1 MTENIEIARQLDEVG
16 DLLEIQEANPFRV
29 RAYRNAVRTVAELAT
44 PLERMV
50 ADGEDLT
57 ALPGIGKELARHIT
71 ELVTTGEMAV
81 LAQLRES
88 VPSTLVQ
95 IMRLPGVGPKSARK
109 LWDELGVETVEELKS
124 AAEEGRVAELKGF
137 GEKKQAQILSGIEQY
152 RKHSARYR
160 LDEADRLVTPLLE
173 YLGALGEVG
182 KVEVAGSYRRRRE
195 TVGDIDILV
204 LSDQPQPVM
213 ERFVSYPSVDK
224 TLAAGETRGSVL
236 LRSGLQVDLRVV
248 PAESYGA
255 ALVYFTGS
263 KEHNIR
269 LRQRALDRGL
279 TISEYGVFELLEAS
293 EQEAKPPDVKQ
304 EAGDAAGAVEDAEA
318 TGAEGTAEVAAGRR
332 AGRQVAG
339 RTEDDVYA
347 AVDLPFILPELRE
360 ARGEI
365 AAAEAGELPELI
377 ALDDLRGDLQM
388 HSTWSDGKNSI
399 EEMLAGCVEL
409 GYEYFAITD
418 HSKALAMIEGLD
430 EERLRQ
436 QFGEI
441 EDLAGR
447 HAEIRI
453 LRSMEVD
460 ILADGRLDLEDEML
474 EALDLVVI
482 SIHSMFS
489 LPAARQTARVLKALQ
504 HPAVDVFAHP
514 TARLIN
520 KREPVDF
527 DLEQVIACAA
537 ENRVALELNAN
548 PHRLDLK
555 DTQLMLAKSMG
566 AKIVISTDAHR
577 VAELEL
583 MPYGVEQ
590 ARRAWL
596 EKGDVLNALPRK
608 GFLDYFGIG

>member
-1 MTENIEIARQLDEVG
+1 MIENIEIAKQLDEVG

-29 RAYRNAVRTVAELAT
+29 RAYRNAVRTITELTT

-50 ADGEDLT
+50 ADEEDLT

-71 ELVTTGEMAV
+71 ELVTTGEMGV
-81 LAQLRES
+81 LAELREN

-124 AAEEGRVAELKGF
+124 AAEERRVSELKGF
-137 GEKKQAQILSGIEQY
+137 GEKKQALILSGIEQFH
-152 RKHSARYR
+152 RHSARYR
-160 LDEADRLVTPLLE
+160 LDEADRFVAPLLD
-173 YLGALGEVG
+173 YLGALGEVE

-204 LSDQPQPVM
+204 LSSAPGPVM
-213 ERFVSYPSVDK
+213 EHFVSYPSVEK
-224 TLAAGETRGSVL
+224 VLAAGGTRGSVV

-279 TISEYGVFELLEAS
+279 TVSEYGVFELLETP
-293 EQEAKPPDVKQ
+293 EQEAKP
-304 EAGDAAGAVEDAEA
+304 AEA
-318 TGAEGTAEVAAGRR
+318 EIASENADRRR

-339 RTEDDVYA
+339 RTENEVYG
-347 AVDLPFILPELRE
+347 AVELPYILPELRE

-365 AAAEAGELPELI
+365 AAAEAGELPVLVD
-377 ALDDLRGDLQM
+377 LDDLRGDLQM

-399 EEMLAGCVEL
+399 EEMLNGCVER

-430 EERLRQ
+430 EEGLQR

-441 EDLAGR
+441 EEVAGR
-447 HAEIRI
+447 HPEIQI

-460 ILADGRLDLEDEML
+460 ILADGTLDLADEML
-474 EALDLVVI
+474 DALDLVVI
-482 SIHSMFS
+482 SVHSMFS
-489 LPAARQTARVLKALQ
+489 LPAARQTERVLKALQ
-504 HPAVDVFAHP
+504 HPAVDVLAHP

-527 DLEQVIACAA
+527 DLEQVISCAA

-555 DTQLMLAKSMG
+555 DTQLMLAKSLG
-566 AKIVISTDAHR
+566 AKVVISTDAHR
-577 VAELEL
+577 VADLAL
-583 MPYGVEQ
+583 IPYGVEQ

-596 EKGDVLNALPRK
+596 EKGDVLNTLPRE
-608 GFLDYFGIG
+608 GFLGYFGIE

>member
-1 MTENIEIARQLDEVG
+1 MIENIEIAGQLNEVG

-29 RAYRNAVRTVAELAT
+29 RAYRNAVRTINELAT
-44 PLERMV
+44 PLDRMV
-50 ADGEDLT
+50 ADEEDLT

-71 ELVTTGEMAV
+71 ELVTTGEMGV
-81 LAQLRES
+81 LAELREN

-124 AAEEGRVAELKGF
+124 AAEEGRVSELKGF
-137 GEKKQAQILSGIEQY
+137 GEKKQALILSGIEQFH
-152 RKHSARYR
+152 RHSARYR
-160 LDEADRLVTPLLE
+160 LDEADRFVAPLLE
-173 YLGALGEVG
+173 YLSALEEAK

-204 LSDQPQPVM
+204 LSSEPEPVM
-213 ERFVSYPSVDK
+213 ERFVSYPSVEK
-224 TLAAGETRGSVL
+224 VLAAGGTRGSVV
-236 LRSGLQVDLRVV
+236 LRSGLQVDLRIV

-269 LRQRALDRGL
+269 LRQRALDRGF
-279 TISEYGVFELLEAS
+279 TVSEYGVFELLQTPEPDTTSAEA
-293 EQEAKPPDVKQ
+293 
-304 EAGDAAGAVEDAEA
+304 AADTEDADR
-318 TGAEGTAEVAAGRR
+318 RR

-339 RTEDDVYA
+339 RTEKEVYG
-347 AVDLPFILPELRE
+347 AVELPYILPELRE

-365 AAAEAGELPELI
+365 AAAEAGELPDLVD
-377 ALDDLRGDLQM
+377 LDDLRGDLQM

-399 EEMLAGCVEL
+399 EEMLGGCVEL

-430 EERLRQ
+430 EEGLRR

-441 EDLAGR
+441 DEISGR
-447 HAEIRI
+447 HPEIRV

-460 ILADGRLDLEDEML
+460 ILADGTLDLADEML

-489 LPAARQTARVLKALQ
+489 LPAARQTERVLKALQ
-504 HPAVDVFAHP
+504 HPAVDVLAHP

-520 KREPVDF
+520 KRDPVDF

-548 PHRLDLK
+548 PRRLDLK

-566 AKIVISTDAHR
+566 AKVVISTDAHR

-583 MPYGVEQ
+583 MRYGVEQ

-596 EKGDVLNALPRK
+596 EKGDVLNALPRRS
-608 GFLDYFGIG
+608 FLDYFGIE

>member
-1 MTENIEIARQLDEVG
+1 MIENIEIAKQLDEVG

-29 RAYRNAVRTVAELAT
+29 RAYRNAVRTITELAT

-50 ADGEDLT
+50 ADEEDLT
-57 ALPGIGKELARHIT
+57 ALPGIGKELSRHIT
-71 ELVTTGEMAV
+71 ELVTTGEMGV
-81 LAQLRES
+81 LAELRED

-124 AAEEGRVAELKGF
+124 AAEEGRVSELKGF
-137 GEKKQAQILSGIEQY
+137 GEKKQALILSGIEQFH
-152 RKHSARYR
+152 RHSARYR
-160 LDEADRLVTPLLE
+160 LDEADRFAAPLLE
-173 YLGALGEVG
+173 YLSALGEAE
-182 KVEVAGSYRRRRE
+182 KVEVAGSYRRRCE

-204 LSDQPQPVM
+204 LSSAPEPVM
-213 ERFVSYPSVDK
+213 ERFVSYPSVEK
-224 TLAAGETRGSVL
+224 VLAAGGTRGSVV

-269 LRQRALDRGL
+269 LRKRALDRGL
-279 TISEYGVFELLEAS
+279 TVSEYGVFELLETP
-293 EQEAKPPDVKQ
+293 EPGAKPA
-304 EAGDAAGAVEDAEA
+304 EAEAESEDAEP
-318 TGAEGTAEVAAGRR
+318 RR

-339 RTEDDVYA
+339 RTEKEVYG
-347 AVDLPFILPELRE
+347 AVELPYIIPELRE

-365 AAAEAGELPELI
+365 AAAEAGGLPDLVN
-377 ALDDLRGDLQM
+377 LDDLRGDLQM

-399 EEMLAGCVEL
+399 EEMLDGCVER

-430 EERLRQ
+430 EEGLQR

-441 EDLAGR
+441 EELSGR
-447 HAEIRI
+447 HPEIRI

-460 ILADGRLDLEDEML
+460 ILADGTLDLADEML

-489 LPAARQTARVLKALQ
+489 LPAARQTERVLKALQ
-504 HPAVDVFAHP
+504 HPAADVLAHP

-555 DTQLMLAKSMG
+555 DTQLILAKSLG
-566 AKIVISTDAHR
+566 AKVVISTDAHR
-577 VAELEL
+577 VADLAL

-596 EKGDVLNALPRK
+596 EKGDVLNAFPRED
-608 GFLDYFGIG
+608 FLDYFGIE

>member
-1 MTENIEIARQLDEVG
+1 MIENIEIARQLNEVG

-29 RAYRNAVRTVAELAT
+29 RAYRNAVRTINELAT
-44 PLERMV
+44 PLDRMV
-50 ADGEDLT
+50 ADEEDLT

-71 ELVTTGEMAV
+71 ELVTRGEMGV
-81 LAQLRES
+81 LAELREN

-124 AAEEGRVAELKGF
+124 AAEEGRVSELKGF
-137 GEKKQAQILSGIEQY
+137 GEKKQALILSGIEQFH
-152 RKHSARYR
+152 RHSARYR
-160 LDEADRLVTPLLE
+160 LDEADRFVAPLLE
-173 YLGALGEVG
+173 YLSGLEEAK

-204 LSDQPQPVM
+204 LSSEPEPVM
-213 ERFVSYPSVDK
+213 ERFVSYPSVENV
-224 TLAAGETRGSVL
+224 LAAGGTRGSVV
-236 LRSGLQVDLRVV
+236 LRSGLQVDLRIV

-269 LRQRALDRGL
+269 LRQRALDRGF
-279 TISEYGVFELLEAS
+279 TVSEYGVFELLETPEPDPTSA
-293 EQEAKPPDVKQ
+293 EA
-304 EAGDAAGAVEDAEA
+304 EADTEDADR
-318 TGAEGTAEVAAGRR
+318 RR

-339 RTEDDVYA
+339 RTEKEVYE
-347 AVDLPFILPELRE
+347 AVELPYILPELRE

-365 AAAEAGELPELI
+365 AAAEAGELPDLVD
-377 ALDDLRGDLQM
+377 LDDLRGDLQM

-430 EERLRQ
+430 EEGLRR

-441 EDLAGR
+441 DEISDR
-447 HAEIRI
+447 HPEIRV

-460 ILADGRLDLEDEML
+460 ILADGTLDLADEML

-489 LPAARQTARVLKALQ
+489 LPAARQTERVLKALQ
-504 HPAVDVFAHP
+504 HPAVDVLAHP

-520 KREPVDF
+520 KRDPVDF

-548 PHRLDLK
+548 PRRLDLK

-566 AKIVISTDAHR
+566 AKVVISTDAHR

-583 MPYGVEQ
+583 MRYGVEQ

-596 EKGDVLNALPRK
+596 ETGDVLNAFPR
-608 GFLDYFGIG
+608 GAFLDYFGIE

>member
-1 MTENIEIARQLDEVG
+1 MIENIEIAKQLDEVG

-29 RAYRNAVRTVAELAT
+29 RAYRNAVRTITELTT

-50 ADGEDLT
+50 ADEEDLT

-71 ELVTTGEMAV
+71 ELVTTGEMGV
-81 LAQLRES
+81 LAELREN

-124 AAEEGRVAELKGF
+124 AAEEGRVSELKGF
-137 GEKKQAQILSGIEQY
+137 GEKKQALILSGIEQFH
-152 RKHSARYR
+152 RHSARYR
-160 LDEADRLVTPLLE
+160 LDEADRFVAPLLD
-173 YLGALGEVG
+173 YLGALGEVE

-204 LSDQPQPVM
+204 LSSAPGPVM
-213 ERFVSYPSVDK
+213 EHFVSYPSVEK
-224 TLAAGETRGSVL
+224 VLAAGGTRGSVV

-279 TISEYGVFELLEAS
+279 TVSEYGVFELLETP
-293 EQEAKPPDVKQ
+293 EQEAKP
-304 EAGDAAGAVEDAEA
+304 AEA
-318 TGAEGTAEVAAGRR
+318 EIASENADRRR

-339 RTEDDVYA
+339 RTENEVYG
-347 AVDLPFILPELRE
+347 AVELPYILPELRE

-365 AAAEAGELPELI
+365 AAAEAGELPVLVD
-377 ALDDLRGDLQM
+377 LDDLRGDLQM

-399 EEMLAGCVEL
+399 EEMLNGCVER

-430 EERLRQ
+430 EEGLQR

-441 EDLAGR
+441 EEVAGR
-447 HAEIRI
+447 HPEIQI

-460 ILADGRLDLEDEML
+460 ILADGTLDLADEML
-474 EALDLVVI
+474 DALDLVVI
-482 SIHSMFS
+482 SVHSMFS
-489 LPAARQTARVLKALQ
+489 LPAARQTERVLKALQ
-504 HPAVDVFAHP
+504 HPAVDVLAHP

-527 DLEQVIACAA
+527 DLEQVISCAA

-555 DTQLMLAKSMG
+555 DTQLMLAKSLG
-566 AKIVISTDAHR
+566 AKVVISTDAHR
-577 VAELEL
+577 VADLAL
-583 MPYGVEQ
+583 IPYGVEQ

-596 EKGDVLNALPRK
+596 EKGDVLNTLPRE
-608 GFLDYFGIG
+608 GFLGYFGIE

>member
-1 MTENIEIARQLDEVG
+1 MIENIEIARQLDEVG

-29 RAYRNAVRTVAELAT
+29 RAYRNAVRTIIELPS

-71 ELVTTGEMAV
+71 ELVTTGEMGV
-81 LAQLRES
+81 LADLREE

-137 GEKKQAQILSGIEQY
+137 GEKKQALIISGIEQFH
-152 RKHSARYR
+152 RHSARYR
-160 LDEADRLVTPLLE
+160 LDEADRFMAPLLE
-173 YLGALGEVG
+173 YLTAPGEVE
-182 KVEVAGSYRRRRE
+182 KLEVAGSYRRRRE

-204 LSDQPQPVM
+204 QSSTPEPVM
-213 ERFVSYPSVDK
+213 ERFVSYPSVEK
-224 TLAAGETRGSVL
+224 VLAAGETRGSVVL
-236 LRSGLQVDLRVV
+236 KSGLQVDLRIV
-248 PAESYGA
+248 PAQSYGA

-263 KEHNIR
+263 KEHNIQ

-279 TISEYGVFELLEAS
+279 TVSEYGVFELLE
-293 EQEAKPPDVKQ
+293 EPDPQVEPQEAEASKPEGVAEPS
-304 EAGDAAGAVEDAEA
+304 EAD
-318 TGAEGTAEVAAGRR
+318 RR
-332 AGRQVAG
+332 RVGRQVAG
-339 RTEDDVYA
+339 RTEEEVYE
-347 AVDLPFILPELRE
+347 AVQLPFILPELRE

-365 AAAEAGELPELI
+365 AAAEAGELPDLVELE
-377 ALDDLRGDLQM
+377 DLRGDLQM

-399 EEMLAGCVEL
+399 EEMLSACAEL

-430 EERLRQ
+430 EEGLQRQ
-436 QFGEI
+436 LSEI
-441 EDLAGR
+441 EEVASR
-447 HAEIRI
+447 HPEIRI
-453 LRSMEVD
+453 VRSMEVD
-460 ILADGRLDLEDEML
+460 ILADGTLDLADEML
-474 EALDLVVI
+474 EVLDLVVI

-489 LPAARQTARVLKALQ
+489 LPRARQTERVLKAVQ
-504 HPAVDVFAHP
+504 HPAVDVLAHP

-520 KREPVDF
+520 KRDPVDF
-527 DLEQVIACAA
+527 DLEQVIASAA

-548 PHRLDLK
+548 PRRLDLK
-555 DTQLMLAKSMG
+555 DTQLMLAKSLG

-577 VAELEL
+577 ISDLSL

-596 EKGDVLNALPRK
+596 ERGDVLNALPREE
-608 GFLDYFGIG
+608 FLSYFGIR

>member
-1 MTENIEIARQLDEVG
+1 MIENIEIARQLNEVG

-29 RAYRNAVRTVAELAT
+29 RAYRNAVRTINELAT
-44 PLERMV
+44 PLDRMV
-50 ADGEDLT
+50 ADEEDLT
-57 ALPGIGKELARHIT
+57 ALPGIGKELARHIA
-71 ELVTTGEMAV
+71 ELVTTGEMEV
-81 LAQLRES
+81 LAELREN

-124 AAEEGRVAELKGF
+124 AAEEGRVSELKGF
-137 GEKKQAQILSGIEQY
+137 GEKKQALILSGIEQFH
-152 RKHSARYR
+152 RHSARYR
-160 LDEADRLVTPLLE
+160 LDEADRFVAPLLE
-173 YLGALGEVG
+173 YLSALEEAK

-204 LSDQPQPVM
+204 LSSEPEPVM
-213 ERFVSYPSVDK
+213 ERFVSYPSVEK
-224 TLAAGETRGSVL
+224 VLAAGGTRGSVV
-236 LRSGLQVDLRVV
+236 LRSGLQVDLRIV
-248 PAESYGA
+248 PAESYGS

-269 LRQRALDRGL
+269 LRQRALDRGF
-279 TISEYGVFELLEAS
+279 TVSEYGVFELLETP
-293 EQEAKPPDVKQ
+293 EPDTTS
-304 EAGDAAGAVEDAEA
+304 AEA
-318 TGAEGTAEVAAGRR
+318 ATDTEDVDRRR

-339 RTEDDVYA
+339 RTEKEVYG
-347 AVDLPFILPELRE
+347 AVELPYILPELRE

-365 AAAEAGELPELI
+365 AAAEAGELPDLVDRD
-377 ALDDLRGDLQM
+377 ALRGDLQM

-399 EEMLAGCVEL
+399 EEMLGGCVEL

-430 EERLRQ
+430 EEGLRR

-441 EDLAGR
+441 DEISGR
-447 HAEIRI
+447 HPEIRV

-460 ILADGRLDLEDEML
+460 ILADGTLDLADEML

-489 LPAARQTARVLKALQ
+489 LPAARQTDRVLKALQ
-504 HPAVDVFAHP
+504 HPAVDVLAHP

-520 KREPVDF
+520 KRDPVDF

-548 PHRLDLK
+548 PRRLDLK
-555 DTQLMLAKSMG
+555 DTQLMLAKSLG
-566 AKIVISTDAHR
+566 AKVVISTDAHR

-583 MPYGVEQ
+583 MRYGVEQ

-596 EKGDVLNALPRK
+596 ETGDVLNALPRR
-608 GFLDYFGIG
+608 GFLDYFGIE

>member
-1 MTENIEIARQLDEVG
+1 MIENIEIAKQLDEVG

-29 RAYRNAVRTVAELAT
+29 RAYRNAVRTITELTT

-50 ADGEDLT
+50 ADEEDLT

-71 ELVTTGEMAV
+71 ELVTTGEMGV
-81 LAQLRES
+81 LAELREN

-124 AAEEGRVAELKGF
+124 AAEEGRVSELKGF
-137 GEKKQAQILSGIEQY
+137 GEKKQALILSGIEQFH
-152 RKHSARYR
+152 RHSARYR
-160 LDEADRLVTPLLE
+160 LDEADRFVAPLLD
-173 YLGALGEVG
+173 YLGALGEVE

-204 LSDQPQPVM
+204 LSSAPGPVM
-213 ERFVSYPSVDK
+213 EHFVSYPSVEK
-224 TLAAGETRGSVL
+224 VLAAGGTRGSVV

-279 TISEYGVFELLEAS
+279 TVSEYGVFELLETP
-293 EQEAKPPDVKQ
+293 EQEAKP
-304 EAGDAAGAVEDAEA
+304 AEA
-318 TGAEGTAEVAAGRR
+318 EIASENADRRR

-339 RTEDDVYA
+339 RTENEVYG
-347 AVDLPFILPELRE
+347 AVELPYILPELRE

-365 AAAEAGELPELI
+365 AAAEAGELPVLVD
-377 ALDDLRGDLQM
+377 LDDLRGDLQM

-399 EEMLAGCVEL
+399 EEMLNGCVER

-430 EERLRQ
+430 EEGLQR

-441 EDLAGR
+441 EEVAGR
-447 HAEIRI
+447 HPEIQI

-460 ILADGRLDLEDEML
+460 ILADGTLDLADEML
-474 EALDLVVI
+474 DALDLVVI
-482 SIHSMFS
+482 S
-489 LPAARQTARVLKALQ
+489 
-504 HPAVDVFAHP
+504 PAVDVLAHP

-527 DLEQVIACAA
+527 DLEQVISCAA

-555 DTQLMLAKSMG
+555 DTQLMLAKSLG
-566 AKIVISTDAHR
+566 AKVVISTDAHR
-577 VAELEL
+577 VADLAL
-583 MPYGVEQ
+583 IPYGVEQ

-596 EKGDVLNALPRK
+596 EKGDVLNTLPRE
-608 GFLDYFGIG
+608 GFLGYFGIE

>member
-1 MTENIEIARQLDEVG
+1 MIENIEIAKQLDEVG

-29 RAYRNAVRTVAELAT
+29 RAYRNAVRTITELT
-44 PLERMV
+44 MPLERMV
-50 ADGEDLT
+50 ADEEDLT

-71 ELVTTGEMAV
+71 ELVTTGEMGV
-81 LAQLRES
+81 LAELREN

-124 AAEEGRVAELKGF
+124 AAEERRVSELKGF
-137 GEKKQAQILSGIEQY
+137 GEKKQALILSGIEQFH
-152 RKHSARYR
+152 RHSARYR
-160 LDEADRLVTPLLE
+160 LDEADRFVAPLLD
-173 YLGALGEVG
+173 YLGALGEVE

-204 LSDQPQPVM
+204 LSSAPGPVM
-213 ERFVSYPSVDK
+213 EHFVSYPSVEK
-224 TLAAGETRGSVL
+224 VLAAGGTRGSVV

-279 TISEYGVFELLEAS
+279 TVSEYGVFELLETP
-293 EQEAKPPDVKQ
+293 EQEAKP
-304 EAGDAAGAVEDAEA
+304 AEA
-318 TGAEGTAEVAAGRR
+318 EIASENADRRR

-339 RTEDDVYA
+339 RTENEVYG
-347 AVDLPFILPELRE
+347 AVELPYILPELRE

-365 AAAEAGELPELI
+365 AAAKAGELPVLVD
-377 ALDDLRGDLQM
+377 LDDLRGDLQM

-399 EEMLAGCVEL
+399 EEMLNGCVER

-430 EERLRQ
+430 EEGLQR

-441 EDLAGR
+441 EEVAGR
-447 HAEIRI
+447 HPEIRI

-460 ILADGRLDLEDEML
+460 ILADGTLDLADEML
-474 EALDLVVI
+474 DALDLVVI
-482 SIHSMFS
+482 SVHSMFS
-489 LPAARQTARVLKALQ
+489 LPAARQTERVLKALQ
-504 HPAVDVFAHP
+504 HPAVDVLAHP

-527 DLEQVIACAA
+527 DLEQVISCAA

-555 DTQLMLAKSMG
+555 DTQLMLAKSLG
-566 AKIVISTDAHR
+566 AKVVISTDAHR
-577 VAELEL
+577 VADLAL
-583 MPYGVEQ
+583 IPYGVEQ

-596 EKGDVLNALPRK
+596 EKGDVLNTLPRE
-608 GFLDYFGIG
+608 GFLGYFGIE

>member
-1 MTENIEIARQLDEVG
+1 MIENIEIATQLDEVG

-29 RAYRNAVRTVAELAT
+29 RAYRNAVRTIADLAT

-50 ADGEDLT
+50 ADEEDLT

-71 ELVTTGEMAV
+71 ELVTTGEMGV
-81 LAQLRES
+81 LAELREN

-109 LWDELGVETVEELKS
+109 LWNELGVETVEELKS
-124 AAEEGRVAELKGF
+124 AAEEGRVSELKGF
-137 GEKKQAQILSGIEQY
+137 GEKKQALILSGIEQFH
-152 RKHSARYR
+152 RHSERYR
-160 LDEADRLVTPLLE
+160 LDEADRFVAPLLE
-173 YLGALGEVG
+173 YLSALVEAE

-204 LSDQPQPVM
+204 LSSAPEPVM
-213 ERFVSYPSVDK
+213 ERFVSYPSVEK
-224 TLAAGETRGSVL
+224 VLAAGGTRGSVV

-279 TISEYGVFELLEAS
+279 TVSEYGVFELLETP
-293 EQEAKPPDVKQ
+293 EQEAKP
-304 EAGDAAGAVEDAEA
+304 ADANAEPEDADR
-318 TGAEGTAEVAAGRR
+318 RR

-339 RTEDDVYA
+339 RTEEEVYG
-347 AVDLPFILPELRE
+347 AVGLPYILPELRE

-365 AAAEAGELPELI
+365 SAAEAGGLPDLVD
-377 ALDDLRGDLQM
+377 LDDLRGDLQM

-399 EEMLAGCVEL
+399 EEMLDGCVER

-430 EERLRQ
+430 EEGLRR

-441 EDLAGR
+441 EEVSGR
-447 HAEIRI
+447 HPEIRI

-460 ILADGRLDLEDEML
+460 ILADGTLDLADEML

-489 LPAARQTARVLKALQ
+489 LPAARQTERVLKALQ
-504 HPAVDVFAHP
+504 HPAVDVLAHP

-527 DLEQVIACAA
+527 DLEQVIACAV
-537 ENRVALELNAN
+537 ENRVTL
-548 PHRLDLK
+548 
-555 DTQLMLAKSMG
+555 
-566 AKIVISTDAHR
+566 
-577 VAELEL
+577 
-583 MPYGVEQ
+583 
-590 ARRAWL
+590 
-596 EKGDVLNALPRK
+596 
-608 GFLDYFGIG
+608 

>member
-1 MTENIEIARQLDEVG
+1 MIENIEIGKQLDEVG

-29 RAYRNAVRTVAELAT
+29 RAYRNAVRTIADLAT
-44 PLERMV
+44 RLERMV
-50 ADGEDLT
+50 ADEEDLT

-71 ELVTTGEMAV
+71 ELVTTGEMGV
-81 LAQLRES
+81 LAELREN
-88 VPSTLVQ
+88 VPSTLVE

-109 LWDELGVETVEELKS
+109 LWKELGVETVEELKS
-124 AAEEGRVAELKGF
+124 AAEEGRVSELKGF
-137 GEKKQAQILSGIEQY
+137 GEKKQALILSGIEQFH
-152 RKHSARYR
+152 RHSARYR
-160 LDEADRLVTPLLE
+160 LDEADRFVAPFLE
-173 YLGALGEVG
+173 YLSAHAEAE

-204 LSDQPQPVM
+204 LSSAPEPVM
-213 ERFVSYPSVDK
+213 ERFVSYPSVEK
-224 TLAAGETRGSVL
+224 VLAAGGTRGSVV

-279 TISEYGVFELLEAS
+279 TVSEYGVFELLETL
-293 EQEAKPPDVKQ
+293 EQEAKPAGS
-304 EAGDAAGAVEDAEA
+304 EAESEDA
-318 TGAEGTAEVAAGRR
+318 GRRR

-339 RTEDDVYA
+339 RTEEEVYG
-347 AVDLPFILPELRE
+347 AVGLPYILPELRE

-365 AAAEAGELPELI
+365 AAAEAGELPDLVDF
-377 ALDDLRGDLQM
+377 DDLRGDLQM

-399 EEMLAGCVEL
+399 EEMLDGCVER

-430 EERLRQ
+430 EERLQR

-441 EDLAGR
+441 EEVSGR
-447 HAEIRI
+447 HSEIRI

-460 ILADGRLDLEDEML
+460 ILADGTLDLADEML

-489 LPAARQTARVLKALQ
+489 LPAARQTERVLKALQ
-504 HPAVDVFAHP
+504 HPAVDVLAHP

-555 DTQLMLAKSMG
+555 DTQLMLAKSLG
-566 AKIVISTDAHR
+566 AKVVISTDAHR
-577 VAELEL
+577 VADLGL

-596 EKGDVLNALPRK
+596 EKGDVLNTLPRE
-608 GFLDYFGIG
+608 GFLDYFGIA

>member
-1 MTENIEIARQLDEVG
+1 MIENIEIAKQLDEVG

-29 RAYRNAVRTVAELAT
+29 RAYRNAVRTITELTT

-50 ADGEDLT
+50 ADEEDLT

-71 ELVTTGEMAV
+71 ELVTTGEMGV
-81 LAQLRES
+81 LAELREN

-124 AAEEGRVAELKGF
+124 AAEERRVSELKGF
-137 GEKKQAQILSGIEQY
+137 GEKKQALILSGIEQFH
-152 RKHSARYR
+152 RHSARYR
-160 LDEADRLVTPLLE
+160 LDEADRFVAPLLD
-173 YLGALGEVG
+173 YLGALGEVE

-204 LSDQPQPVM
+204 LSSAPGPVM
-213 ERFVSYPSVDK
+213 EHFVSYPSVEK
-224 TLAAGETRGSVL
+224 VLAAGGTRGSVV

-279 TISEYGVFELLEAS
+279 TVSEYGVFELLETP
-293 EQEAKPPDVKQ
+293 EQEAKP
-304 EAGDAAGAVEDAEA
+304 AEA
-318 TGAEGTAEVAAGRR
+318 EIASENADRRR

-339 RTEDDVYA
+339 RTENEVYG
-347 AVDLPFILPELRE
+347 AVELPYILPELRE

-365 AAAEAGELPELI
+365 AAAKAGELPVLVD
-377 ALDDLRGDLQM
+377 LDDLRGDLQM

-399 EEMLAGCVEL
+399 EEMLNGCVER

-430 EERLRQ
+430 EEGLQR

-441 EDLAGR
+441 EEVAGR
-447 HAEIRI
+447 HPEIRI

-460 ILADGRLDLEDEML
+460 ILADGTLDLADEML
-474 EALDLVVI
+474 DALDLVVI
-482 SIHSMFS
+482 SVHSMFS
-489 LPAARQTARVLKALQ
+489 LPAARQTERVLKALQ
-504 HPAVDVFAHP
+504 HPAVDVLAHP

-527 DLEQVIACAA
+527 DLEQVISCAA

-555 DTQLMLAKSMG
+555 DTQLMLAKSLG
-566 AKIVISTDAHR
+566 AKVVISTDAHR
-577 VAELEL
+577 VADLAL
-583 MPYGVEQ
+583 IPYGVEQ

-596 EKGDVLNALPRK
+596 EKGDVLNTLPRE
-608 GFLDYFGIG
+608 GFLGYFGIE

>member
-1 MTENIEIARQLDEVG
+1 MIENIEIARQLNEVG

-29 RAYRNAVRTVAELAT
+29 RAYRNAVRTINELAT
-44 PLERMV
+44 PLDRMV
-50 ADGEDLT
+50 ADEEDLT

-71 ELVTTGEMAV
+71 ELVTMGEMGV
-81 LAQLRES
+81 LAELREN

-124 AAEEGRVAELKGF
+124 AAEEGRVSELKGF
-137 GEKKQAQILSGIEQY
+137 GEKKQALILSGIEQFH
-152 RKHSARYR
+152 RHSARYR
-160 LDEADRLVTPLLE
+160 LDEADRFVAPLLE
-173 YLGALGEVG
+173 YLSGLEEAK

-204 LSDQPQPVM
+204 LSSEPEPVM
-213 ERFVSYPSVDK
+213 ERFVSYPSVENV
-224 TLAAGETRGSVL
+224 LAAGGTRGSVV
-236 LRSGLQVDLRVV
+236 LRSGLQVDLRIV

-269 LRQRALDRGL
+269 LRQRALDRGF
-279 TISEYGVFELLEAS
+279 TVSEYGVFELLETPKPDTTSA
-293 EQEAKPPDVKQ
+293 EA
-304 EAGDAAGAVEDAEA
+304 EADTEDADR
-318 TGAEGTAEVAAGRR
+318 RR

-339 RTEDDVYA
+339 RTEKGVYE
-347 AVDLPFILPELRE
+347 AVELPYILPELRE

-365 AAAEAGELPELI
+365 AAAEAGELPDLVD
-377 ALDDLRGDLQM
+377 LDDLRGDLQM

-430 EERLRQ
+430 EEGLRR

-441 EDLAGR
+441 DEISGR
-447 HAEIRI
+447 HPEIRV

-460 ILADGRLDLEDEML
+460 ILADGTLDLADEML

-489 LPAARQTARVLKALQ
+489 LPAARQTERVLKALQ
-504 HPAVDVFAHP
+504 HPAVDVLAHP

-520 KREPVDF
+520 KRDPVDF

-548 PHRLDLK
+548 PRRLDLK

-566 AKIVISTDAHR
+566 AKVVISTDAHR

-583 MPYGVEQ
+583 MRYGVEQ

-596 EKGDVLNALPRK
+596 ETGDVLNARPR
-608 GFLDYFGIG
+608 GAFLDYFGIE

>member
-1 MTENIEIARQLDEVG
+1 MIENIEIAKQLNEVG

-29 RAYRNAVRTVAELAT
+29 RAYRNAVRTINELAT
-44 PLERMV
+44 PVERMV
-50 ADGEDLT
+50 AAEEDLT

-71 ELVTTGEMAV
+71 ELVTTGEMGV
-81 LAQLRES
+81 LAELRET

-124 AAEEGRVAELKGF
+124 AAEEGRVSELKGF
-137 GEKKQAQILSGIEQY
+137 GEKKQALILSGIEQFH
-152 RKHSARYR
+152 RHSARYR
-160 LDEADRLVTPLLE
+160 LDEADRLVAPLLE
-173 YLGALGEVG
+173 YLSALGEAE

-204 LSDQPQPVM
+204 LSSTPESVM
-213 ERFVSYPSVDK
+213 ERFVSYTSVEK
-224 TLAAGETRGSVL
+224 VLAAGGTRGSIV

-279 TISEYGVFELLEAS
+279 TVSEYGVFELLEAP
-293 EQEAKPPDVKQ
+293 EEEAKSA
-304 EAGDAAGAVEDAEA
+304 ETETESEDADR
-318 TGAEGTAEVAAGRR
+318 RR

-339 RTEDDVYA
+339 RTETEVYG
-347 AVDLPFILPELRE
+347 AVELPYILPELRE

-365 AAAEAGELPELI
+365 AAADAGELPDLVGI
-377 ALDDLRGDLQM
+377 DDLRGDLQM

-399 EEMLAGCVEL
+399 EEMLDGCVER

-430 EERLRQ
+430 EEGLRRQ
-436 QFGEI
+436 LGEI
-441 EDLAGR
+441 EEVSSR
-447 HAEIRI
+447 HPEIRI
-453 LRSMEVD
+453 VRSMEVD
-460 ILADGRLDLEDEML
+460 ILADGTLDLADEML

-504 HPAVDVFAHP
+504 HPAVDVLAHP

-520 KREPVDF
+520 KRDPIDF

-548 PHRLDLK
+548 PRRLDLK
-555 DTQLMLAKSMG
+555 DTQLMLAKSLG

-577 VAELEL
+577 VGDLAL

-596 EKGDVLNALPRK
+596 EKGDVINALPR
-608 GFLDYFGIG
+608 GEFLDYFGIE

>member
-1 MTENIEIARQLDEVG
+1 MIENIEIARQLSEVG

-29 RAYRNAVRTVAELAT
+29 RAYRNAVRTINELAT
-44 PLERMV
+44 PLDRMV
-50 ADGEDLT
+50 ADEEDLT
-57 ALPGIGKELARHIT
+57 ALPGIGKELARHIA
-71 ELVTTGEMAV
+71 ELVTTGEMGV
-81 LAQLRES
+81 LTELRES

-124 AAEEGRVAELKGF
+124 AAEEGRVSELKGF
-137 GEKKQAQILSGIEQY
+137 GEKKQALILSGIEQFH
-152 RKHSARYR
+152 RHTARYR
-160 LDEADRLVTPLLE
+160 LDEADRFVAPLLE
-173 YLGALGEVG
+173 YLNALDEAT

-204 LSDQPQPVM
+204 LSSDPAPVM
-213 ERFVSYPSVDK
+213 ERFVSYPSVERV
-224 TLAAGETRGSVL
+224 LAAGGTRGSVV
-236 LRSGLQVDLRVV
+236 LRSGLQVDLRIV

-279 TISEYGVFELLEAS
+279 TVSEYGVFELRDTS
-293 EQEAKPPDVKQ
+293 EQESTPA
-304 EAGDAAGAVEDAEA
+304 EAEPETEDADL
-318 TGAEGTAEVAAGRR
+318 RR
-332 AGRQVAG
+332 AGRHVAG
-339 RTEDDVYA
+339 RTEEEVYG
-347 AVDLPFILPELRE
+347 AVELPYILPELRE

-365 AAAEAGELPELI
+365 AAAEAGELPELVD
-377 ALDDLRGDLQM
+377 LDDLRGDLQM

-399 EEMLAGCVEL
+399 EEMLDGCVGR

-418 HSKALAMIEGLD
+418 HSKALAMIAGLD
-430 EERLRQ
+430 EEALRR
-436 QFGEI
+436 QFDEI
-441 EDLAGR
+441 DEISGR
-447 HAEIRI
+447 HPEIRI

-460 ILADGRLDLEDEML
+460 ILADGTLDLADEML
-474 EALDLVVI
+474 EALDLVVV

-489 LPAARQTARVLKALQ
+489 LPAARQTDRVVKALQ
-504 HPAVDVFAHP
+504 HPSVDVLAHP

-520 KREPVDF
+520 KRDPVDF
-527 DLEQVIACAA
+527 DLEQVFACAA

-555 DTQLMLAKSMG
+555 DTQLMLATSLG
-566 AKIVISTDAHR
+566 AKVVISTDAHR
-577 VAELEL
+577 VAELGL
-583 MPYGVEQ
+583 MRYGVEQ

-596 EKGDVLNALPRK
+596 EKGDVLNALPRER
-608 GFLDYFGIG
+608 FLDYFGIE

>member
-1 MTENIEIARQLDEVG
+1 MIENIEIAKQLDEVG

-29 RAYRNAVRTVAELAT
+29 RAYRNAVRTITELT
-44 PLERMV
+44 MPLERMV
-50 ADGEDLT
+50 ADEEDLT

-71 ELVTTGEMAV
+71 ELVTTGEMGV
-81 LAQLRES
+81 LAELREN

-124 AAEEGRVAELKGF
+124 AAEERRVSELKGF
-137 GEKKQAQILSGIEQY
+137 GEKKQALILSGIEQFH
-152 RKHSARYR
+152 RHSARYR
-160 LDEADRLVTPLLE
+160 LDEADRFVAPLLD
-173 YLGALGEVG
+173 YLGALGEVE

-204 LSDQPQPVM
+204 LSSAPGPVM
-213 ERFVSYPSVDK
+213 EHFVSYPSVEK
-224 TLAAGETRGSVL
+224 VLAAGGTRGSVV

-279 TISEYGVFELLEAS
+279 TVSEYGVFELLETP
-293 EQEAKPPDVKQ
+293 EQEAKP
-304 EAGDAAGAVEDAEA
+304 AEA
-318 TGAEGTAEVAAGRR
+318 EIASENADRRR

-339 RTEDDVYA
+339 RTENEVYG
-347 AVDLPFILPELRE
+347 AVELPYILPELRE

-365 AAAEAGELPELI
+365 AAAEAGELPVLVD
-377 ALDDLRGDLQM
+377 LDDLRGDLQM

-399 EEMLAGCVEL
+399 EEMLNGCVER

-430 EERLRQ
+430 EEGLQR

-441 EDLAGR
+441 EEVAGR
-447 HAEIRI
+447 HPEIRI

-460 ILADGRLDLEDEML
+460 ILADGTLDLADEML
-474 EALDLVVI
+474 DALDLVVI
-482 SIHSMFS
+482 SVHSMFS
-489 LPAARQTARVLKALQ
+489 LPAARQTERVLKALQ
-504 HPAVDVFAHP
+504 HPAVDVLAHP

-527 DLEQVIACAA
+527 DLEQVISCAA

-555 DTQLMLAKSMG
+555 DTQLMLAKSLG
-566 AKIVISTDAHR
+566 AKVVISTDAHR
-577 VAELEL
+577 VADLAL
-583 MPYGVEQ
+583 IPYGVEQ

-596 EKGDVLNALPRK
+596 EKGDVLNTLPRE
-608 GFLDYFGIG
+608 GFLGYFGIE

>member
-1 MTENIEIARQLDEVG
+1 MIENIEIARQLNEVG

-29 RAYRNAVRTVAELAT
+29 RAYRNAVRTINELAT
-44 PLERMV
+44 PLDRMV
-50 ADGEDLT
+50 ADEEDLT

-71 ELVTTGEMAV
+71 ELVTTGEMGV
-81 LAQLRES
+81 LAELREN

-109 LWDELGVETVEELKS
+109 LWDELGVETVDELKS
-124 AAEEGRVAELKGF
+124 AAEEGRVSELKGF
-137 GEKKQAQILSGIEQY
+137 GEKKQALILSGIEQFH
-152 RKHSARYR
+152 RHSARYR
-160 LDEADRLVTPLLE
+160 LDEADRFVAPLLE
-173 YLGALGEVG
+173 YLSDLDEAK

-204 LSDQPQPVM
+204 LSSEPEPVM
-213 ERFVSYPSVDK
+213 ERFVSYPSVENV
-224 TLAAGETRGSVL
+224 LAAGGTRGSVV
-236 LRSGLQVDLRVV
+236 LRSGLQVDLRIV

-269 LRQRALDRGL
+269 LRQRALDRGF
-279 TISEYGVFELLEAS
+279 TVSEYGVFELLETPEPDTTSA
-293 EQEAKPPDVKQ
+293 EA
-304 EAGDAAGAVEDAEA
+304 EADTEDADR
-318 TGAEGTAEVAAGRR
+318 RR

-339 RTEDDVYA
+339 RTEKEVYE
-347 AVDLPFILPELRE
+347 AVELPYILPELRE

-365 AAAEAGELPELI
+365 AAAEAGELPDLVD
-377 ALDDLRGDLQM
+377 LDDLRGDLQM

-399 EEMLAGCVEL
+399 EEMLSGCVEL

-430 EERLRQ
+430 EEGLRR

-441 EDLAGR
+441 DEISGR
-447 HAEIRI
+447 HPEIRV

-460 ILADGRLDLEDEML
+460 ILADGTLDLADEML
-474 EALDLVVI
+474 EALDLVVV

-489 LPAARQTARVLKALQ
+489 LPAARQTERVLKALQ
-504 HPAVDVFAHP
+504 HPAVDVLAHP

-520 KREPVDF
+520 KRDPVDF

-548 PHRLDLK
+548 PRRLDLK

-566 AKIVISTDAHR
+566 AKVVISTDAHR

-583 MPYGVEQ
+583 MRYGVEQ

-596 EKGDVLNALPRK
+596 EKGDVLNALPRE
-608 GFLDYFGIG
+608 GFLDYFGIE

>member
-1 MTENIEIARQLDEVG
+1 MIENIEIAKQLDEVG

-29 RAYRNAVRTVAELAT
+29 RAYRNAVRTITELTT

-50 ADGEDLT
+50 ADEEDLT

-71 ELVTTGEMAV
+71 ELVTTGEMGV
-81 LAQLRES
+81 LAELREN

-124 AAEEGRVAELKGF
+124 AAEERRVSELKGF
-137 GEKKQAQILSGIEQY
+137 GEKKQALILSGIEQFH
-152 RKHSARYR
+152 RHSARYR
-160 LDEADRLVTPLLE
+160 LDEADRFVAPLLD
-173 YLGALGEVG
+173 YLGALGEVE

-204 LSDQPQPVM
+204 LSSAPGPVM
-213 ERFVSYPSVDK
+213 EHFVSYPSVEK
-224 TLAAGETRGSVL
+224 VLAAGGTRGSVV

-279 TISEYGVFELLEAS
+279 TVSEYGVFELLETP
-293 EQEAKPPDVKQ
+293 EQEAKP
-304 EAGDAAGAVEDAEA
+304 AEA
-318 TGAEGTAEVAAGRR
+318 EIASENADRRR

-339 RTEDDVYA
+339 RTENEVYG
-347 AVDLPFILPELRE
+347 AVELPYILPELRE

-365 AAAEAGELPELI
+365 AAAEAGELPVLVD
-377 ALDDLRGDLQM
+377 LDDLRGDLQM

-399 EEMLAGCVEL
+399 EEMLNGCVER

-430 EERLRQ
+430 EEGLQR

-441 EDLAGR
+441 EEVAGR
-447 HAEIRI
+447 HPEIRI

-460 ILADGRLDLEDEML
+460 ILADGTLDLADEML
-474 EALDLVVI
+474 DALDLVVI
-482 SIHSMFS
+482 SVHSMFS
-489 LPAARQTARVLKALQ
+489 LPAARQTERVLKALQ
-504 HPAVDVFAHP
+504 HPAVDVLAHP

-527 DLEQVIACAA
+527 DLEQVISCAA

-555 DTQLMLAKSMG
+555 DTQLMLAKSLG
-566 AKIVISTDAHR
+566 AKVVISTDAHR
-577 VAELEL
+577 VADLAL
-583 MPYGVEQ
+583 IPYGVEQ

-596 EKGDVLNALPRK
+596 EKGDVLNTLPRE
-608 GFLDYFGIG
+608 GFLGYFGIE

>member
-1 MTENIEIARQLDEVG
+1 MIENIEIAKQLDEVG

-29 RAYRNAVRTVAELAT
+29 RAYRNAVRTITELT
-44 PLERMV
+44 MPLERMV
-50 ADGEDLT
+50 ADEEDLT

-71 ELVTTGEMAV
+71 ELVTTGEMGV
-81 LAQLRES
+81 LAELREN

-124 AAEEGRVAELKGF
+124 AAEERRVSELKGF
-137 GEKKQAQILSGIEQY
+137 GEKKQALILSGIEQFH
-152 RKHSARYR
+152 RHSARYR
-160 LDEADRLVTPLLE
+160 LDEADRFVAPLLD
-173 YLGALGEVG
+173 YLGALGEVE

-204 LSDQPQPVM
+204 LSSAPGPVM
-213 ERFVSYPSVDK
+213 EHFVSYPSVEK
-224 TLAAGETRGSVL
+224 VLAAGGTRGSVV

-279 TISEYGVFELLEAS
+279 TVSEYGVFELLETP
-293 EQEAKPPDVKQ
+293 EQEAKP
-304 EAGDAAGAVEDAEA
+304 AEA
-318 TGAEGTAEVAAGRR
+318 EIASENADRRR

-339 RTEDDVYA
+339 RTENEVYG
-347 AVDLPFILPELRE
+347 AV
-360 ARGEI
+360 
-365 AAAEAGELPELI
+365 ELPVLVD
-377 ALDDLRGDLQM
+377 LDDLRGDLQM

-399 EEMLAGCVEL
+399 EEMLNGCVER

-430 EERLRQ
+430 EEGLQR

-441 EDLAGR
+441 EEVAGR
-447 HAEIRI
+447 HPEIRI

-460 ILADGRLDLEDEML
+460 ILADGTLDLADEML
-474 EALDLVVI
+474 DALDLVVI
-482 SIHSMFS
+482 SVHSMFS
-489 LPAARQTARVLKALQ
+489 LPAARQTERVLKALQ
-504 HPAVDVFAHP
+504 HPAVDVLAHP

-527 DLEQVIACAA
+527 DLEQVISCAA

-555 DTQLMLAKSMG
+555 DTQLMLAKSLG
-566 AKIVISTDAHR
+566 AKVVISTDAHR
-577 VAELEL
+577 VADLAL
-583 MPYGVEQ
+583 IPYGVEQ

-596 EKGDVLNALPRK
+596 EKGDVLNTLPRE
-608 GFLDYFGIG
+608 GFLGYFGIE

>member
-1 MTENIEIARQLDEVG
+1 MIENIEIAKQLDEVG

-29 RAYRNAVRTVAELAT
+29 RAYRNAVRTINELAT

-50 ADGEDLT
+50 ADEEDLT

-71 ELVTTGEMAV
+71 ELVATGEMGV
-81 LAQLRES
+81 LAELREI

-124 AAEEGRVAELKGF
+124 AAKEGRVSELKGF
-137 GEKKQAQILSGIEQY
+137 GEKKQALILSGIEQFH
-152 RKHSARYR
+152 RHSARYR
-160 LDEADRLVTPLLE
+160 LDEADRFVTPLLE
-173 YLGALGEVG
+173 YLSALGEAE

-204 LSDQPQPVM
+204 LSSAPEPVM
-213 ERFVSYPSVDK
+213 ERFVSYPSVEK
-224 TLAAGETRGSVL
+224 VLAAGGTRGSVV

-279 TISEYGVFELLEAS
+279 TVSEYGVFELLEAP
-293 EQEAKPPDVKQ
+293 EQEAEPA
-304 EAGDAAGAVEDAEA
+304 ETGEESEDADR
-318 TGAEGTAEVAAGRR
+318 RR

-339 RTEDDVYA
+339 RTEKEVYG
-347 AVDLPFILPELRE
+347 AVELPYILPELRE

-365 AAAEAGELPELI
+365 AAAEAGELPDLVD
-377 ALDDLRGDLQM
+377 LDDLRGDLQM

-399 EEMLAGCVEL
+399 EEMLAGCVER
-409 GYEYFAITD
+409 GYDYFAITD

-430 EERLRQ
+430 EEGLRR

-441 EDLAGR
+441 DEISGR
-447 HAEIRI
+447 HPEIRV

-460 ILADGRLDLEDEML
+460 ILADGTLDLADEML

-489 LPAARQTARVLKALQ
+489 LPAARQTERVLKALQ
-504 HPAVDVFAHP
+504 HPAVDVLAHP

-520 KREPVDF
+520 KRDPVDF

-548 PHRLDLK
+548 PRRLDLK
-555 DTQLMLAKSMG
+555 DTQLMLAKSLG
-566 AKIVISTDAHR
+566 AKVVISTDAHR

-583 MPYGVEQ
+583 MRYGVEQ

-596 EKGDVLNALPRK
+596 EKGDVLNVLPRR
-608 GFLDYFGIG
+608 GFLDYFGIE